1 MRFLRVFAALLAT
14 AAMNAAAQ
22 EDPYLW
28 LEDVTGEKALA
39 WVKEQNAATQP
50 AIEASPGFKALH
62 ERLLGIYNSRDRIPT
77 VRKRGDWLYNFW
89 QDERN
94 PRGVLRRTTLDEYR
108 RKQPEWETVLDLGAL
123 SAEDNEKWV
132 FKGVECLYPE
142 YKRCIVSLSRAGA
155 DAVEI
160 RELDVESKKFVKDG
174 FRASESKG
182 SVAWRDA
189 NTLYIAR
196 DFGPG
201 TLTRSGYPRMVK
213 EWTRGTPLSSAT
225 PVFEAK
231 EEDVGAWPMV
241 VNELGRRYELVTR
254 IIEYPSNTETFM
266 RVGSR
271 WQYIETPRDA
281 DVTVF
286 DGMLL
291 VRLRSDWRPTNR
303 TFRAGSLIAASVDM
317 FLSGRRDFEIVFEP
331 ARRVSLQ
338 DYSATRNF
346 LLLELLDNVK
356 GRVLEA
362 RRLGGRWQLREVAVP
377 PAASVKVAAVDRD
390 ENDDYWLTVTSFVE
404 PTTMYLATAGGNAR
418 EKMKSL
424 PAFFDSKGLVVEQ
437 HEASSADGTRVP
449 YFVVRREGTKLDGS
463 NPTILYGYGGFEISM
478 TPRYSGTIG
487 AGWLERGGVWVLSNI
502 RGGGEFGPAWHMVA
516 KREGR
521 HKAHE
526 DFIAVAEDV
535 IRRGIATPRKLGIM
549 GESQGGLLVGAAFT
563 QRPDLFGA
571 VVSTVPLLDMK
582 RYHKL
587 LAGASWMGEYGNPDD
602 PGDWEFISKYSP
614 YQNVAE
620 DKKYPKILFATSTR
634 DDRVHPGHARKMFA
648 KMKAQGHDVMYFEYL
663 EGGHAA
669 GALPAQHAYTWAL
682 IYTMLWNTLG

>member
-1 MRFLRVFAALLAT
+1 MKR
-14 AAMNAAAQ
+14 
-22 EDPYLW
+22 
-28 LEDVTGEKALA
+28 
-39 WVKEQNAATQP
+39 QNAVTQP
-50 AIEASPGFKALH
+50 AIESSPGFVELH
-62 ERLLGIYNSRDRIPT
+62 RRLLGIYNSRDRIPR
-77 VRKRGDWLYNFW
+77 VKKRGRWLYNFW

-94 PRGVLRRTTLDEYR
+94 PRGVLRRTTLEDYR
-108 RKQPEWETVLDLGAL
+108 KKRPEWETILDFGAL

-132 FKGVECLYPE
+132 YKGVECLYPE

-160 RELDVESKKFVKDG
+160 RELDVETRKFVKDG

-189 NTLYIAR
+189 NTLYVAR

-201 TLTRSGYPRMVK
+201 TLTRSGYPRLVK
-213 EWTRGTPLSSAT
+213 EWTRGTPISSAA

-241 VNELGRRYELVTR
+241 VNEPGRKYELVTR
-254 IIEYPSNTETFM
+254 IIEYPSNTETFI

-281 DVTVF
+281 DVSVF
-286 DGMLL
+286 DGMVV
-291 VRLRSDWRPTNR
+291 VRLRSDWRPANR
-303 TFRAGSLIAASVDM
+303 TFRAGSLVAADLDM

-331 ARRVSLQ
+331 AKRVSLQ
-338 DYSATRNF
+338 DYAATQSY

-356 GRVLEA
+356 GRVVEA
-362 RRLGGRWQLREVAVP
+362 RRLGGRWQLREVQVP
-377 PAASVKVAAVDRD
+377 EAASVKVAAVDRD
-390 ENDDYWLTVTSFVE
+390 ENDDYWLTVTSFIE

-424 PAFFDSKGLVVEQ
+424 PAFFDAKGLVVEQ
-437 HEASSADGTRVP
+437 HEATSADGTRVP
-449 YFVVRREGTKLDGS
+449 YFVVRREGMKLDGR

-478 TPRYSGTIG
+478 TPNYSGTVG

-502 RGGGEFGPAWHMVA
+502 RGGGEFGPAWHNVA

-521 HKAHE
+521 HKTHE
-526 DFIAVAEDV
+526 DFIAVAEDL
-535 IRRGIATPRKLGIM
+535 IRRGITSPRKLGIM
-549 GESQGGLLVGAAFT
+549 GGSQGGLLVGAAFT

-587 LAGASWMGEYGNPDD
+587 LAGASWIGEYGDPDNPK
-602 PGDWEFISKYSP
+602 DWEFLSKYSP
-614 YQNVAE
+614 YQNVSE
-620 DKKYPKILFATSTR
+620 DKKYPKVLFATSTR

-648 KMKAQGHDVMYFEYL
+648 KMKDQGHDVMYFEYL

-669 GALPAQHAYTWAL
+669 GALPAQQAYTWAL